1 MIMKRMIKYLMK
13 YWMFAL
19 LSPLLMF
26 IEVLI
31 DLNQPML
38 MQKIIDIGIKNND
51 MAFIQEYALYMIG
64 LSFIGMTGAVISG
77 IVAVYASQSAG
88 ADIRDDLFTKV
99 QSLSFKNLDSFK
111 AESLIT
117 RLTND
122 VVQIQQFFQQ
132 LMRIMVRA
140 PFMLIGSVILT
151 FYISMKFG
159 LILVSFIVLL
169 LIIVL
174 IVIKQAKPLFKK
186 VQDSVDSVNGVL
198 LENVKGIRVVK
209 AFVRQDYENEKFN
222 DENQGL
228 MTIQIKASRKFA
240 IILPIIMLT
249 INLVIVAVLW
259 FGGIEV
265 VESTMT
271 VGQIV
276 AVINYT
282 TRLLFA
288 LLMTG
293 MIFFRV
299 SKSMASADRIN
310 EVLDKKSDL
319 FYGDD
324 YKEIQGKIEFR
335 NVSFKYDQESEDCVL
350 EDISFQI
357 EQGQTLAIMGSTGAG
372 KSSLLQLI
380 PRFYDLNSGQILID
394 GQDLKTYSKDSLREQ
409 ISYVQQKSFLFSGTI
424 RSNVFFNKAVDES
437 VISHAQADNI
447 MIVKEGIESKIM
459 QGGSNLSGG
468 QKQRLTIARGL
479 ANKPSI
485 LLLDDSTSALDVKT
499 EKHLKEALE
508 TSYKDTTIVL
518 VAQKISSVM
527 NADKILIID
536 DGRVVGSG
544 THEKLLKENLIYR
557 DIYESQMG
565 QVIS

>member
-1 MIMKRMIKYLMK
+1 MKRMIKYLMK